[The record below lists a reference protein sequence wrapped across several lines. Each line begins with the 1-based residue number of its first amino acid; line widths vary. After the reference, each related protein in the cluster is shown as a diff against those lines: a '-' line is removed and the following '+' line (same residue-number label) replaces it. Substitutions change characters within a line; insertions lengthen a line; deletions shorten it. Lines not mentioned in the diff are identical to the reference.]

1 MKQIKS
7 KIRDLQNNFTYVF
20 GKKTFLGRGEAIIID
35 EPEHG
40 NLGDQAIA
48 FAENQF
54 LVNHVSVRDVEHLI
68 ESKTISEIKSIKK
81 KYWKKRISFF
91 SWGRKFRDTLS
102 KV

>member
-68 ESKTISEIKSIKK
+68 ESKTISEIKSMKK
-81 KYWKKRISFF
+81 NIGKKELVFFMGEEISGHF
-91 SWGRKFRDTLS
+91 
-102 KV
+102 V